1 MYLPIDPA
9 PDCVSAWRAA
19 LAAVDGKPAHE
30 YHNVIIDVADPTA
43 RSRLSDPVVA
53 VVDAYLRGENEKGI
67 ETVANT
73 IFPQALY
80 NLHGAPLFFKRFEDN
95 VLPRVSL
102 KECWSGY
109 YFERMIH
116 FPKPG
121 GGFENQLQRIIDRI
135 NDPAVRALNKF
146 ELSIFDPTRDV
157 DRSPYGG
164 QCLSFASLKLI
175 GPAAQ
180 RRIAMTAFYRN
191 HFYVRKLLGNLIG
204 LGRLMAFLAKETGLG
219 VGPLTIVSTH
229 AEIDLPSTRA
239 DLKTLIAR
247 VDELEGK
254 PLVEA

>member
-1 MYLPIDPA
+1 MYLPVEPS

-19 LAAVDGKPAHE
+19 LAAVDAKPGHE
-30 YHNVIIDVADPTA
+30 SHNVIIDVADPTA

-53 VVDAYLRGENEKGI
+53 AVDAYLRGEGEKGV

-73 IFPQALY
+73 IFPEALY
-80 NLHGAPLFFKRFEDN
+80 NLHGAPLFFERFEDN
-95 VLPRVSL
+95 VLPRVNL

-109 YFERMIH
+109 YFERMMR
-116 FPKPG
+116 FPKGG

-135 NDPAVRALNKF
+135 KDPAVRALNKF

-164 QCLSFASLKLI
+164 QCLSFASLKLV
-175 GPAAQ
+175 GPADQ

-204 LGRLMAFLAKETGLG
+204 LGRLMSFLAKETGLR

-229 AEIDLPSTRA
+229 AEIDLPSTRTE
-239 DLKTLIAR
+239 LKALLAR
-247 VDELEGK
+247 VDELE
-254 PLVEA
+254 EATVAAA